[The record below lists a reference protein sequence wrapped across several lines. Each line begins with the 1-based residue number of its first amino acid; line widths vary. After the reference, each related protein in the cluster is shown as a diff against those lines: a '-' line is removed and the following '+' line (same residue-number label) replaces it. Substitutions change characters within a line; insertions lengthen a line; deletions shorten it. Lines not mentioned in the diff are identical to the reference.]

1 MKKILILIIT
11 LSAINAS
18 AQLVVNESPKDSMI
32 WQASKLYTVPK
43 IIKMG
48 DRYVIYYRNAKYTH
62 ITDVDYIVTGDRE
75 TSVQFYELCKSVIKD
90 DKEFNLEL
98 DGKRIILKKGTMGT
112 VMVWTDGSFFYLSEK
127 YINAILQRI

>member
-18 AQLVVNESPKDSMI
+18 AQLVVNESPKDSLI

-48 DRYVIYYRNAKYTH
+48 GRYVIYYRNAKYTH